1 MSEELQGEPP
11 TTKGHSNEVTHGV
24 RVRAA
29 ACYME
34 EESDPSMRQFLYG
47 YRIRL
52 DNEGDQEVQ
61 LLSRHWII
69 VDAQGRREEVS
80 GAGVV
85 GEQPTLGPGESYEYT
100 SGCPLKTE
108 WGTMEGTYL
117 FRVDEDKKFEVA
129 VGRFFL
135 APNVSPIP
143 GGLSV

>member
-1 MSEELQGEPP
+1 MNEEMTDTEKSA
-11 TTKGHSNEVTHGV
+11 KGHSDVVTKGV

-34 EESDPSMRQFLYG
+34 NESDPTHLQFFYG
-47 YRIRL
+47 YRIQL
-52 DNEGDQEVQ
+52 ENVGETTVQ
-61 LLSRHWII
+61 LLSRHWVI
-69 VDAQGRREEVS
+69 VDAQGRREEVR

-85 GEQPTLGPGESYEYT
+85 GMQPTLNPGESYEYT

-108 WGTMEGTYL
+108 WGTMEGSYL
-117 FRVDEDKKFEVA
+117 FRSDSEEQFEVE

-135 APNVSPIP
+135 APNVAPIP

>member
-1 MSEELQGEPP
+1 MSEERQGEIPD
-11 TTKGHSNEVTHGV
+11 TNGHSDEVTNGV

-29 ACYME
+29 ACYMAD
-34 EESDPSMRQFLYG
+34 ESDPALRQFLFG

-52 DNEGDQEVQ
+52 DNESDHAVQ
-61 LLSRHWII
+61 LISRHWII
-69 VDAQGRREEVS
+69 VDGQGRREEVR

-85 GEQPTLGPGESYEYT
+85 GEQPTLEPGGSYEYT

-117 FRVDEDKKFEVA
+117 FQANEDDPFEVA

-143 GGLSV
+143 GGLTV

>member
-1 MSEELQGEPP
+1 MSEELRDEK
-11 TTKGHSNEVTHGV
+11 TKGHSDLVTRGV

-47 YRIRL
+47 YRIRF
-52 DNEGDQEVQ
+52 DNEGEENVQ
-61 LLSRHWII
+61 LISRHWVI
-69 VDAQGRREEVS
+69 VVAQGRREEVR
-80 GAGVV
+80 GEGVV
-85 GEQPTLGPGESYEYT
+85 GEQPVLAPGASHEYT
-100 SGCPLKTE
+100 SGCPLRTE

-117 FRVDEDKKFEVA
+117 FRNEEEEEFEVA

>member
-1 MSEELQGEPP
+1 MTEELRDENA
-11 TTKGHSNEVTHGV
+11 KGHSNEVTRGV

-34 EESDPSMRQFLYG
+34 EESDPAERRFLYG
-47 YRIRL
+47 YRICL
-52 DNEGDQEVQ
+52 DNEGEETVQ
-61 LLSRHWII
+61 LVSRHWVI
-69 VDAQGRREEVS
+69 VDAQGRREEVR
-80 GAGVV
+80 GDGVV
-85 GEQPTLGPGESYEYT
+85 GEQPTIAPGIPYEYT
-100 SGCPLKTE
+100 SGCPLRTE

-117 FRVDEDKKFEVA
+117 FRNEAGEEFEVA

>member
-1 MSEELQGEPP
+1 MTDELQGETPNK
-11 TTKGHSNEVTHGV
+11 KGHSDEITRGV

-47 YRIRL
+47 YRIRF
-52 DNEGDQEVQ
+52 DNEGDDTVQ
-61 LLSRHWII
+61 LLSRHWVI
-69 VDAQGRREEVS
+69 VDAHGRREEVR
-80 GAGVV
+80 GDGVV
-85 GEQPTLGPGESYEYT
+85 GEQPTLAPGESYEYT

-108 WGTMEGTYL
+108 WGTMEGTYV
-117 FRVDEDKKFEVA
+117 FRAGGDEPFEVA

>member
-1 MSEELQGEPP
+1 MSEELQGETP
-11 TTKGHSNEVTHGV
+11 TTKGHSDEMTNGV

-34 EESDPSMRQFLYG
+34 EESDPSMQQFLFG
-47 YRIRL
+47 YRIRF
-52 DNEGDQEVQ
+52 DNEGEKTVQ
-61 LLSRHWII
+61 LLSRHWVI
-69 VDAQGRREEVS
+69 VDAQGRREEVR

-85 GEQPTLGPGESYEYT
+85 GEQPTLEPGESFEYT

-117 FRVDEDKKFEVA
+117 FRVDDEDQFEVN

-143 GGLSV
+143 GGLTV

>member
-1 MSEELQGEPP
+1 MSEEPREEN
-11 TTKGHSNEVTHGV
+11 TIGHSDLMTRGV

-34 EESDPSMRQFLYG
+34 EESDPSMQQFLYG
-47 YRIRL
+47 YRIRF
-52 DNEGDQEVQ
+52 DNEGEETVQ
-61 LLSRHWII
+61 LISRHWVI
-69 VDAQGRREEVS
+69 VDAQGRKEEVR
-80 GAGVV
+80 GEGVV
-85 GEQPTLGPGESYEYT
+85 GEQPALSPGGSYEYT
-100 SGCPLKTE
+100 SGCPLRTE

-117 FRVDEDKKFEVA
+117 FRNEEEEDFEVA

>member
-1 MSEELQGEPP
+1 MSEKLQQGKIPN
-11 TTKGHSNEVTHGV
+11 TKGHSDEVTHGV

-47 YRIRL
+47 YRIRF
-52 DNEGDQEVQ
+52 DNEGEKTVQ
-61 LLSRHWII
+61 LLSRHWVI
-69 VDAQGRREEVS
+69 VDAQGRREEVT

-117 FRVDEDKKFEVA
+117 FRVDDDEQFEVS

-143 GGLSV
+143 G

>member
-1 MSEELQGEPP
+1 MNEEMTETDMS
-11 TTKGHSNEVTHGV
+11 TKGHSDKVTDGV

-34 EESDPSMRQFLYG
+34 NESDPSMQQFLYG
-47 YRIRL
+47 YRIQL
-52 DNEGDQEVQ
+52 ENVGEETVQ
-61 LLSRHWII
+61 LLSRHWVI
-69 VDAQGRREEVS
+69 VDAQGRREEVR

-85 GEQPTLGPGESYEYT
+85 GIQPTLAPGERYEYT

-108 WGTMEGTYL
+108 WGTMEGSYL
-117 FRVDEDKKFEVA
+117 FRSDSEEQFEVE

-135 APNVSPIP
+135 APNVAPIP